1 MEISASRVDQ
11 VMIKTVNGVGR
22 YVMVNGGYPAT
33 TYMNTS
39 SGYMNVGDVRYNTQ
53 MQRLEVYDGQMWLE
67 INTSHA
73 SIGLTPDAEMA
84 LDWALKKRNEDLALE
99 HLAKTNP
106 TIGDLVNQRKELDD
120 KIKMVQIL
128 MKEETKVGTN

>member
-1 MEISASRVDQ
+1 
-11 VMIKTVNGVGR
+11 
-22 YVMVNGGYPAT
+22 MVNGGYPAT
-33 TYMNTS
+33 TYINTS

-73 SIGLTPDAEMA
+73 SVGLTPDAERA
-84 LDWALKKRNEDLALE
+84 LDWANRKIAEELE
-99 HLAKTNP
+99 LERLAKSNP
-106 TIGDLVNQRKELDD
+106 TIADLVNQKKELDD

-128 MKEETKVGTN
+128 TKEEVKVGTN